1 MNSPNPS
8 GYLERDRSAQVID
21 VRSEP
26 LPGKGPN
33 DRSFIQRSS
42 DPKLPTIDAAF
53 ALRLLRNS
61 WSWALPVAIVG
72 CAIASGVVLS
82 LFKPTYRASFSL
94 LIDPNSSVIYSNS
107 SMQSTPLSLIA
118 FQKFLIKS
126 DKVIDKVIAN
136 PVAAQMPMIRNS
148 KDPAAEVRKAINLAG
163 AASNTMIEVTC
174 DASDPII
181 ASSLLNITVDE
192 YLAQKSF
199 IDQFELTAR
208 QQVVKAALEK
218 AEAEVELAKNRVRDL
233 SSSAITLDTPV
244 RQGASGVYDSTYVD
258 KLRLER
264 FQLSSEIAA
273 AETALAEAQQTAQL
287 QMSQDSI
294 ALLADQE
301 VTSSPAIQALDA
313 RIKEIEFRVDK
324 LKASSVGERNPIYQ
338 QQISEKAIL
347 ESKREDMKK
356 QILETSK
363 QRIAGQG
370 VEERKKSVSEFADK
384 VKTLKDRR
392 ASLESQIK
400 EFISMMKLTGSG
412 GAELQFAEADLLEW
426 QKTRG
431 QIHDRSVAL
440 ATERESLEPIR
451 ERQRSTP
458 PKLPVESLPLKQLLF
473 ANAIGL
479 ALPLLIAFGLELRS
493 HRIDSAMSLEKQSE
507 MLVLGEI
514 SALPYSADPG
524 SKRAEKALRL
534 YEESI
539 DSLTMSLVLS
549 PNLKQARTLAVTSAL
564 AAEGKTTV
572 ACQLALSIARST
584 GKVVL
589 LIDGDMRAPDVHHV
603 FDRKMNSGLAGFLS
617 GENDLSEVIDRDW
630 SSQVHI
636 LHAGYLK
643 GSPHRLL
650 SQGAIDR
657 LIEKAKESYDY
668 VIIDTPPILP
678 ASESLIYARS
688 VDYCLVCALRDRS
701 RVEQLMQAVNKLE
714 AAGANVAGAVLSG
727 VPFREYS
734 KYYGDY
740 AYGNWDR
747 SQS

>member
-1 MNSPNPS
+1 
-8 GYLERDRSAQVID
+8 
-21 VRSEP
+21 
-26 LPGKGPN
+26 
-33 DRSFIQRSS
+33 
-42 DPKLPTIDAAF
+42 
-53 ALRLLRNS
+53 
-61 WSWALPVAIVG
+61 
-72 CAIASGVVLS
+72 
-82 LFKPTYRASFSL
+82 
-94 LIDPNSSVIYSNS
+94 
-107 SMQSTPLSLIA
+107 
-118 FQKFLIKS
+118 
-126 DKVIDKVIAN
+126 
-136 PVAAQMPMIRNS
+136 
-148 KDPAAEVRKAINLAG
+148 
-163 AASNTMIEVTC
+163 
-174 DASDPII
+174 
-181 ASSLLNITVDE
+181 
-192 YLAQKSF
+192 
-199 IDQFELTAR
+199 
-208 QQVVKAALEK
+208 
-218 AEAEVELAKNRVRDL
+218 
-233 SSSAITLDTPV
+233 
-244 RQGASGVYDSTYVD
+244 
-258 KLRLER
+258 
-264 FQLSSEIAA
+264 
-273 AETALAEAQQTAQL
+273 LAEAQQTAQL

-451 ERQRSTP
+451 ELQRSTP

>member
-1 MNSPNPS
+1 
-8 GYLERDRSAQVID
+8 
-21 VRSEP
+21 
-26 LPGKGPN
+26 
-33 DRSFIQRSS
+33 
-42 DPKLPTIDAAF
+42 
-53 ALRLLRNS
+53 
-61 WSWALPVAIVG
+61 
-72 CAIASGVVLS
+72 
-82 LFKPTYRASFSL
+82 
-94 LIDPNSSVIYSNS
+94 
-107 SMQSTPLSLIA
+107 
-118 FQKFLIKS
+118 
-126 DKVIDKVIAN
+126 
-136 PVAAQMPMIRNS
+136 
-148 KDPAAEVRKAINLAG
+148 
-163 AASNTMIEVTC
+163 
-174 DASDPII
+174 
-181 ASSLLNITVDE
+181 
-192 YLAQKSF
+192 
-199 IDQFELTAR
+199 
-208 QQVVKAALEK
+208 
-218 AEAEVELAKNRVRDL
+218 
-233 SSSAITLDTPV
+233 
-244 RQGASGVYDSTYVD
+244 
-258 KLRLER
+258 
-264 FQLSSEIAA
+264 
-273 AETALAEAQQTAQL
+273 
-287 QMSQDSI
+287 
-294 ALLADQE
+294 
-301 VTSSPAIQALDA
+301 
-313 RIKEIEFRVDK
+313 
-324 LKASSVGERNPIYQ
+324 
-338 QQISEKAIL
+338 
-347 ESKREDMKK
+347 
-356 QILETSK
+356 
-363 QRIAGQG
+363 
-370 VEERKKSVSEFADK
+370 

-451 ERQRSTP
+451 ELQRSTP